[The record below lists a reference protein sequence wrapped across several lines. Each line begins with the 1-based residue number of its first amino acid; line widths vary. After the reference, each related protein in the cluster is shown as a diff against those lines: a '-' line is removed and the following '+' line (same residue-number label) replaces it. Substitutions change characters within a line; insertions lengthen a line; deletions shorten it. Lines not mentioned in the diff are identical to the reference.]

1 MSGPK
6 VILHI
11 GAHKTATT
19 YLQARLAKSENP
31 LRQMQVGYVGLQAF
45 REAQALAGG
54 LRRAEP
60 RYALWRHRAMR
71 RELSRLVERQIS
83 FGARRIVL
91 SDENIL
97 GGLTE
102 IFGTQDFY
110 QRAGARV
117 RVLADALS
125 NWDLEI
131 AISTRCYATFLVSVW
146 SHMVMRQGYRPF
158 DTGSAAGLL
167 GGTRGWADVIADI
180 RKAAPSAALSHWTY
194 EDLAGNEP
202 EVLQTLIGD
211 VAPSAVEPVTWQALL
226 GLSAPAVE
234 QISDLHKKG
243 GALSE
248 DRMRA
253 IARHFSTAQ
262 GYRRYDP
269 WPSNIGFRLAT
280 RYREDLQRI
289 SQIEGLQ
296 RVGMRPLR
304 QAA

>member
-19 YLQARLAKSENP
+19 YLQARMAKSENP
-31 LRQMQVGYVGLQAF
+31 LRQMQIGYVGLQQF

-60 RYALWRHRAMR
+60 RYALLRHRALR
-71 RELSRLVERQIS
+71 RELTELIERQIY
-83 FGARRIVL
+83 FCARRVVL

-97 GGLTE
+97 GNIGEL
-102 IFGTQDFY
+102 FGAREFY
-110 QRAGARV
+110 PRAGARV

-131 AISTRCYATFLVSVW
+131 AVSTRCYASFLVSVW
-146 SHMVMRQGYRPF
+146 SHVVMRDGFRRF
-158 DTGSAAGLL
+158 DPSCAAPLL
-167 GGTRGWADVIADI
+167 GGGRGWADVLIDI
-180 RKAAPSAALSHWTY
+180 RRVVPNVKIRHWAY
-194 EDLAGNEP
+194 EDLAGNEHD
-202 EVLQTLIGD
+202 VLKALIGE
-211 VAPSAVEPVTWQALL
+211 VAPSAVEPVTWQALM

-234 QISDLHKKG
+234 QITDLHDKG
-243 GALSE
+243 GSLSG

-253 IARHFSTAQ
+253 IARHFSKSQ

-269 WPSNIGFRLAT
+269 WPSDIGFRLAA
-280 RYREDLQRI
+280 RYREDLGRI
-289 SQIEGLQ
+289 SAIAGVERIGA
-296 RVGMRPLR
+296 RPLS